1 MAVGMPGPAPQRS
14 VHARWDGG
22 LRAVVQAGEHELVV
36 DEPESVDGGTNR
48 GPQPTELLLAAVA
61 SCFTLSLAYSA
72 RKRGVDLEDVH
83 VAATGTYEGPRFSAI
98 RVTVRATAPRGAELD
113 RLVESAKRICYV
125 TRTLISAPDLAVVV
139 DRGVGGAGAD
149 AAAEPAER

>member
-1 MAVGMPGPAPQRS
+1 MATERS

-22 LRAVVQAGEHELVV
+22 LRAVVQAGDHVLVV

-72 RKRGVDLEDVH
+72 RKRGIELAGVQVD
-83 VAATGTYEGPRFSAI
+83 ATGTYDGPRFSAI
-98 RVTVRATAPRGAELD
+98 RVVVRAEAPRGAALD
-113 RLVESAKRICYV
+113 RLVESAKRVCYV
-125 TRTLISAPDLAVVV
+125 TRTLASAPELSVVV
-139 DRGVGGAGAD
+139 EDPCRQPESP
-149 AAAEPAER
+149 AAVTH